1 MFCDVPHGFCNYS
14 LMIAI
19 TIEITTQ
26 ITMITCIAIQN
37 RGTCIPLL

>member
-1 MFCDVPHGFCNYS
+1 MTCHTARGYS

-26 ITMITCIAIQN
+26 ITIATCIAIQN